1 MGSLWGLYSEYIFT
15 LCAFLWSPA
24 TFLFSRLPCDKSSS
38 LIHPHSMTNQSMP
51 LLWISVGIYLYL
63 LPCKVGNQIHCQR
76 FCPLR
81 GFPSFL
87 PNEAVNQKPVNHF
100 QLLSAYHADTSV
112 HQVQVFFFFFF
123 LHQLVI
129 GDTPWGVAGSKDGK
143 AAEANAWGSELPA
156 HTLYTGTNPDK
167 EETSLCQ

>member
-123 LHQLVI
+123 LQNTGLI
-129 GDTPWGVAGSKDGK
+129 QANQGRKESSPRSMFGMPMDMSDTSD
-143 AAEANAWGSELPA
+143 
-156 HTLYTGTNPDK
+156 Y
-167 EETSLCQ
+167 

>member
-1 MGSLWGLYSEYIFT
+1 MGSLWEPYSEYIFT
-15 LCAFLWSPA
+15 LCAFSWSPA
-24 TFLFSRLPCDKSSS
+24 TFLFSRLPCDQSSS
-38 LIHPHSMTNQSMP
+38 LICPHSMTNQSMP

-63 LPCKVGNQIHCQR
+63 LPCKVGNQIYCQR
-76 FCPLR
+76 FYPLR

-87 PNEAVNQKPVNHF
+87 PNEAVNQK
-100 QLLSAYHADTSV
+100 QSTSNCQPIMQTHLFTRSKFV
-112 HQVQVFFFFFF
+112 FFFFF

-156 HTLYTGTNPDK
+156 HTLYTGTNLDK